1 MLGIVIF
8 VCALLIGCNAF
19 YNTDE
24 TLENNRISHDNLKR
38 K

>member
-24 TLENNRISHDNLKR
+24 TEEKYKVSDQNLKR